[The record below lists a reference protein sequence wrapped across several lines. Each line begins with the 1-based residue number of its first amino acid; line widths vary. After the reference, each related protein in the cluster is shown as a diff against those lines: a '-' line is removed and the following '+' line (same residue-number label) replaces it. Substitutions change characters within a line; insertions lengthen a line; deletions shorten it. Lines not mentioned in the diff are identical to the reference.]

1 MYDGLNYNYYGIP
14 SGGQFVNQN
23 SDVIGD
29 FVSMNIWGYYYD
41 NATNWGKPLDSSV
54 YLWCLH
60 PSAAYATNAAFSIA
74 TGNTL
79 NIDIAYNQCENP
91 VPLAM
96 AASDVSG
103 VDADYYKGF
112 YPDPVNRLAYD
123 DSRAGGY
130 AHTALFYNIVY
141 NGFCAVPRAAIYR
154 ADGSDNFLAATPDT
168 IATIINA
175 SPSTRF
181 VSYFRYD
188 LYSGTSTNRV
198 ISEYYNESTYRTIAM
213 PDILSD
219 RPIPDSCTIV
229 KDAVSD
235 SSATPPH
242 EPAWADNKVYSP
254 FAAAL
259 CRDWSMAYTE
269 SADNQYRVGFT
280 QQYTPSYLRNG
291 RGAYNGG
298 RVTGQFFKYNPTE
311 QNFSDVS
318 YKWETVIYD
327 PTDKVFLQPGYDIT
341 SLSHN
346 LRFMTRLKITDMKD
360 AESIGEATARAVK
373 HEMAFMGFYFADNI
387 ALGQTGVLGSSG
399 NGNGIYLPEIIDG
412 VTTGNYFTGDQ
423 IKDIPYCDNTNVSDF
438 QYTGEFIPQ
447 DGETG
452 DFNSLTNSGTI
463 GSGVSYYAL
472 KTAQANALC
481 TWLNTTYLPTDQDE
495 FIQDFKGENPSDYIT
510 AMMFYPFDIP
520 LAAGTDEQIVV
531 GKLNAGSATGRRLNY
546 TYGTEYNYG
555 SYTFPRFGD
564 FRDMLMKISVFIP
577 FCGKCDLDP
586 RLWAGRTMTV
596 KMSIDFPT
604 GACTAKLYRLSED
617 GTNFVLET
625 ISGTVGVPLP
635 LSSVQ
640 NGSYQVSITN
650 LLAAHKTA
658 HRQQVLST
666 LGVAGGAIG
675 AIGGA
680 MSGNLAVMAGSLIGM
695 TSGAVTAGGAAE
707 KMENIDYN
715 IDHTAPT
722 VAEIQGGS
730 PFLNCGQDH
739 RVSIFICVPKF
750 LPGYNAASYG
760 KTTGYATCKQGVLS
774 SISKGFTRCSS
785 ANLSGIAATSTEK
798 QMIFNLL
805 QGGVIV

>member
-1 MYDGLNYNYYGIP
+1 MIPWNYNIYGITTDDYM
-14 SGGQFVNQN
+14 SGAETV
-23 SDVIGD
+23 SIGTLL
-29 FVSMNIWGYYYD
+29 
-41 NATNWGKPLDSSV
+41 ATDTYQYFNTTGKPLYSADCSV
-54 YLWCLH
+54 KLDDTVFLWHIGNNSAFATNSAWCVEKSDTLNLQVVSNKVDKAPFGLQLCNVGSESFKRYPKGRMCYDYWSYLWFNYVNSRLFVDINRTKFCMRPRPYVYDKNLNSIV
-60 PSAAYATNAAFSIA
+60 PQSVQSVANYINSDPENRFIAYINLELYHGDEYPRTTDKTYIHGTSLLGSICGDVLTDRPVPENA
-74 TGNTL
+74 TGAKTDML
-79 NIDIAYNQCENP
+79 
-91 VPLAM
+91 
-96 AASDVSG
+96 
-103 VDADYYKGF
+103 
-112 YPDPVNRLAYD
+112 YD
-123 DSRAGGY
+123 FRD
-130 AHTALFYNIVY
+130 VY
-141 NGFCAVPRAAIYR
+141 N
-154 ADGSDNFLAATPDT
+154 ADW
-168 IATIINA
+168 
-175 SPSTRF
+175 
-181 VSYFRYD
+181 
-188 LYSGTSTNRV
+188 
-198 ISEYYNESTYRTIAM
+198 RT
-213 PDILSD
+213 D
-219 RPIPDSCTIV
+219 
-229 KDAVSD
+229 KQ
-235 SSATPPH
+235 
-242 EPAWADNKVYSP
+242 YSP
-254 FAAAL
+254 FAQ
-259 CRDWSMAYTE
+259 AY
-269 SADNQYRVGFT
+269 SGLWYSGDLSSDNPINIGFM
-280 QQYTPSYLRNG
+280 QNRSVSNIRNG
-291 RGAYNGG
+291 SYSPAHGDK
-298 RVTGQFFKYNPTE
+298 VTGGFIKFNDAVQDFE
-311 QNFSDVS
+311 DVS
-318 YKWETVIYD
+318 YKWSVKAYYVEGG
-327 PTDKVFLQPGYDIT
+327 VFLENGFPLDTLPNGHNIRFFT
-341 SLSHN
+341 SLEVIDKKGLSAGAA
-346 LRFMTRLKITDMKD
+346 LQ
-360 AESIGEATARAVK
+360 AAVK
-373 HEMAFMGFYFADNI
+373 HECAYVGFYFADTLDDAQNTQLGI
-387 ALGQTGVLGSSG
+387 AS
-399 NGNGIYLPEIIDG
+399 NRIYLPEIIG
-412 VTTGNYFTGDQ
+412 GTTTGRYFTGD
-423 IKDIPYCDNTNVSDF
+423 DIPNVPYANSTSVSDEAF
-438 QYTGEFIPQ
+438 QYKPEFTPEEGEN
-447 DGETG
+447 G

-481 TWLNTTYLPTDQDE
+481 TWLNTTYLPNDQDE

-510 AMMFYPFDIP
+510 AMLFYPFDIP
-520 LAAGTDEQIVV
+520 LTTGSDEQLVV
-531 GKLNAGSATGRRLNY
+531 GKLNAGSAYGRRLNY

-604 GACTAKLYRLSED
+604 GACTAKLYRD
-617 GTNFVLET
+617 NFVLET

-650 LLAAHKTA
+650 LLAAHKSA
-658 HRQQVLST
+658 YRQQVLST

-695 TSGAVTAGGAAE
+695 TSGSVTAGGAAE

-730 PFLNCGQDH
+730 PFLNCGNDH

-774 SISKGFTRCSS
+774 SVSKGFTRCSS